1 MKKYPEYKG
10 LNLPNVAAEVLADW
24 QENKIFEK
32 SISTREGNKPF
43 VFFEGP
49 PSANGMPGIH
59 HVMARSIKD
68 IFCRYQTLKGFQ
80 VKRKAGWDTHGL
92 PVELGVEKELG
103 ISKEDIGTKISV
115 EDYNKA
121 CRETVMRY
129 TDVWNKLTEKMGYW
143 VDMEDPYITYESKYM
158 ESVWH
163 LLAELYKKDLIYKG
177 YTIQPYSPAAGTGL
191 SSHELNQPGCY
202 KNVKDTSAVALF
214 KATKETLKVEALKA
228 VEGDVQFIAWTTTP
242 WTLPSNTALCVGAKI
257 DYVLVKTFN
266 QYSGTPMNI
275 VLAKN
280 LVAKQLSGKFTAAE
294 NEEELA
300 SYEFGAKKIPFFI
313 VSEFKGA
320 DLVGSRYEQLLPY
333 ATPYENA
340 ENAFQIISGDFVTT
354 EDGTGIVH
362 IAPTFG
368 ADDAMVA
375 KNFDIPGMLVL
386 DENDNPRPLVDLQ
399 GKFVPEM
406 GELAGMYV
414 KNEYYAEGE
423 APERSADVAISIKL
437 KEEDKAF
444 KVEKYEHSYPHC
456 WRTDKPVLY
465 YPLDSW
471 FIKSTAM
478 KDRMIELNKTIN
490 WKPESTGT
498 GRFGNWLENLNDW
511 NLSRSRYWGIPIPIW
526 STEEGDERICIGS
539 VEELYNECEKS
550 VAAGIMAK
558 NPITDFESGNM
569 SKENYDKIDLHKNY
583 VDEIILVSPSGKAM
597 NRESDLIDVWF
608 DSGAMPYAQWHYPFE
623 NKELIDGQESYPAD
637 FIAEGVDQTRGWFF
651 TLHAIATMCFDSVAY
666 KNVISNGLVL
676 DKKGQKMSKRLG
688 NAADPFE
695 TLDKYGADA
704 TRWYMITNAQP
715 WDNLKFDLDGITEV
729 QRKFFGTLYNT
740 YSFFSLYANIDGFS
754 YAEADIAID
763 ERPEIDRWIL
773 SELNTLMN
781 SVDTAYS
788 EYEPTRAGRLLQ
800 EFVTENLSNWYV
812 RLCRRRFW
820 KGEYAQDKISAY
832 QTLFTC
838 LVNIA
843 KMASPIAPFFT
854 DRLYKD
860 LMNATDLPKEE
871 SVHLTLF
878 PEGDDNLIDGDL
890 ETRMQMA
897 QNITSMVL
905 SLRKK
910 EKMRVRQPLQK
921 VMIPASGE
929 KMKAQINAIKDLVL
943 SEVNVKELDFMEEDS
958 NILVKE
964 IKANFKALGPKYGK
978 QMKAIAAAIGKFE
991 QADIKELESKEA
1003 YTLNIEGKDLVI
1015 TTEDVLISSQDI
1027 PGLLVANNKG
1037 ITVALDI
1044 TMNEALIEEGIARE
1058 LVNRIQNI
1066 RKDSGLEITDRIQL
1080 SITKHD
1086 KINAAISAN
1095 KKYICDE
1102 TLADE
1107 LLICEGEPKNAVAV
1121 EFDEIKTYIALTK

>member
-115 EDYNKA
+115 QDYNKA

-242 WTLPSNTALCVGAKI
+242 WTLPSNTALCIGAKI

-280 LVAKQLSGKFTAAE
+280 LVAKQLSGKFTASE

-550 VAAGIMAK
+550 VATGIMAK

-878 PEGDDNLIDGDL
+878 PQGDDNLIDGDL

-929 KMKAQINAIKDLVL
+929 KMKEQINAIKDLVL

-1037 ITVALDI
+1037 ITVALDV